1 MLKVQ
6 KRLTGKS
13 KRSIEFYINKL
24 DKDLT
29 QLAVDSVSQ
38 AGDFMYKKVIAN
50 ASRKDYTLSQ
60 LKGLNHPFAKRH
72 GQIMG
77 SSLGGDF
84 VSKPW
89 MVHKREGNFVKNIYK
104 VVKTGGKNNR
114 TTYRISYNYGNPNV
128 RRIVRG
134 TQVMEPR
141 NVIGETYNFNKKKLV
156 SSAKKE
162 LSKVRNFSKSSKF

>member
-24 DKDLT
+24 DKDLS
-29 QLAVDSVSQ
+29 QLAVDLVSE
-38 AGDFMYKKVIAN
+38 AGNTMYKKVIAN

-60 LKGLNHPFAKRH
+60 LKSMDHPFAKRH

-84 VSKPW
+84 MSKPW
-89 MVHKREGNFVKNIYK
+89 MVHSRGGNFVKNIYK

-114 TTYRISYNYGNPNV
+114 TTFRISYNYANPNV

-134 TQVMEPR
+134 TKVMEPR
-141 NVIGETYNFNKKKLV
+141 NVIGETYQFNKKKV
-156 SSAKKE
+156 ISSIRKK
-162 LSKVRNFSKSSKF
+162 LGKVKNFSKSSKF